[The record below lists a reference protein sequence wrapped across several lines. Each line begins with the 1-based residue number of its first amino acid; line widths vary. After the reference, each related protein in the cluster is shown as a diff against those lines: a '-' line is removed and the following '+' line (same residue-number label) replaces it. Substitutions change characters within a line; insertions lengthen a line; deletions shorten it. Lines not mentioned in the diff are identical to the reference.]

1 MQPKEDGGPSKEKDE
16 VVVKA
21 DTAAGASKGKDAVEE
36 IVQMADVQEKVVP
49 EKAPGSSTVPP
60 VPECSESKDP
70 KTEAVPENPKMVY
83 ELQELDNSADPPHF
97 RSGFSESK
105 GLWWLTEIATGLTRY
120 AHAPSSLNLPK
131 EVVDS
136 LNSGVPYTGHI
147 APTGFY
153 AFRASVANTLPPKE
167 PEEPDAK
174 RLKKTEDADKVV
186 DGLR

>member
-97 RSGFSESK
+97 RSGFRSQRVC
-105 GLWWLTEIATGLTRY
+105 GG
-120 AHAPSSLNLPK
+120 
-131 EVVDS
+131 
-136 LNSGVPYTGHI
+136 
-147 APTGFY
+147 
-153 AFRASVANTLPPKE
+153 
-167 PEEPDAK
+167 
-174 RLKKTEDADKVV
+174 
-186 DGLR
+186 